1 MWGDLSHDG
10 MDDNFVAKVGRYPH
24 KFVALLRGAKKN
36 QIQSLVNATIKVL
49 RKKIPIKLR
58 LRNAIIKHR
67 RFLRHVVHPTYSLAS
82 KRRYLIQKG
91 GGPATAAMRA
101 LTLGFKYFT
110 KLTRSLPSLAR
121 PLTTVSRLSTSLPS
135 LTDVGR
141 VGASIIFKAS
151 ADVA

>member
-1 MWGDLSHDG
+1 

-49 RKKIPIKLR
+49 RKEIPIKSR

-91 GGPATAAMRA
+91 GGGATATMRA
-101 LTLGFKYFT
+101 LALGFKYFSRLG
-110 KLTRSLPSLAR
+110 KLSRSLPWLVRPLRTVSTLSRSLPSLAEAGGR
-121 PLTTVSRLSTSLPS
+121 TAVSSLRRMP
-135 LTDVGR
+135 T
-141 VGASIIFKAS
+141 FHYQ
-151 ADVA
+151 